1 MTKMTFSKKIVTLLI
16 FGFLFFVKSINAQQ
30 IDTSIVNYKN
40 PKKFK
45 VAAIEISG
53 TQFLDKN
60 IIRSLTGI
68 KVGDQISIPG
78 DEITKCIKS
87 LWKQGLFGNVK
98 IYADKFDG
106 ENIYLTIDVVEK
118 PRLNEITL
126 KGLKKGDADD
136 LKKKLDALRSKPL
149 TDALK
154 VNIRNT
160 ITDQF
165 EDKSYLNP
173 VIDIVEKKDDGL
185 VNSVSLIVN
194 VDKGNKVKI
203 NNIDFNGRVNGEIAK
218 MRKVMKDT
226 RERSKIELFVKDSR
240 SKKQK
245 TKDALYTLANLNS
258 NSVKDFF
265 MERFR
270 ITFKGSK
277 YNERKYE
284 DDKQKLINYYNNNG
298 FRDAR
303 IVSDTVVKDPDGNVS
318 ITMNIDEGNRY
329 YFRDIQFKGNSKFPS
344 ETLARVLNIKKGD
357 VYNAEL
363 LQKRL
368 SQDQDGGD
376 ISSLYYDDGY
386 LFFSINPVEV
396 AVENDSIDLEI
407 RINEGPQATIKN
419 VIIEG
424 NNKTNEHVIRREL
437 RTFPGDK
444 FSRSDLIRSQ
454 REIANL
460 GFFDPQETRVEPIPN
475 PVDGTVDIKYT
486 VKEKSADQVELSA
499 GWGGRQGGLIGTL
512 GLKFNNF
519 SLRNIFNKK
528 AWSPLP
534 TGDGQQLTVR
544 VESNGKRYQNYNF
557 SFTEPWLG
565 GKKPNAFT
573 IAAFRSRI
581 QDVNDGTVLGKQ
593 ITNGLSVSLGTRL
606 KKPDDFFIVQAAAN
620 YYGYKLDNFSNRYFV
635 NNEALDS
642 GKFSN
647 LNFKIAISRN
657 SINQPVF
664 PTGGSRVEASLQF
677 TPPYSLF
684 RKDNNFEGKSIAEK
698 YKLIEYHKWKV
709 TIDWYQSLGKS
720 KLVLRG
726 AAKFGFLGTYNKK
739 VGITPF
745 ERFQV
750 GGNGIP
756 SNVTLFGTD
765 VIAHRGFE
773 GDYSTSGGDPIYN
786 KFLLE
791 LRYPFSL
798 NPSATIYG
806 LVFFEAANTYATFK
820 DYNPFKLKKSV
831 GIGVRAILPMFGL
844 IGIDYGIRF
853 DSANGS
859 PIKTSNGFFDYI
871 GKNGNISFILGF
883 EPE

>member
-1 MTKMTFSKKIVTLLI
+1 MNMTLKNKLFLLLSLTCTFVVPVTH
-16 FGFLFFVKSINAQQ
+16 AQE
-30 IDTSIVNYKN
+30 IDTTYINYRQ

-45 VAAIEISG
+45 IAALEISG
-53 TQFLDKN
+53 TQYLDKN
-60 IIRSLTGI
+60 IIRSLTGL

-78 DEITKCIKS
+78 DEITKCIKN
-87 LWKQGLFGNVK
+87 LWKQGLFGDVQ

-106 ENIYLTIDVVEK
+106 ENIHLTVSILEK
-118 PRLNEITL
+118 PRLNDITV
-126 KGLKKGDADD
+126 KGLKKSEADD
-136 LKKKLDALRSKPL
+136 IKKKLDLLKGKPL
-149 TDALK
+149 TEALK
-154 VNIRNT
+154 LNIKNT

-165 EDKSYLNP
+165 EEKSYLHP
-173 VIDIVEKKDDGL
+173 VIDIVEKKDEGL
-185 VNSVSLIVN
+185 LNSTSVIVN
-194 VDKGNKVKI
+194 VDKGSKVKI
-203 NNIDFNGRVNGEIAK
+203 NSIEFIGREKGDIIK
-218 MRKVMKDT
+218 MRKAMKT
-226 RERSKIELFVKDSR
+226 TKERTQIEIRIKDDR
-240 SKKQK
+240 SAKQK
-245 TKDALYTLANLNS
+245 AKDALYTLANLNS

-270 ITFKGSK
+270 IRFKGSK
-277 YNERKYE
+277 FNEQNYE
-284 DDKQKLINYYNNNG
+284 DDKQKLIDYYNNNG

-303 IVSDTVVKDPDGNVS
+303 IKSDTVIDDEDGNVS
-318 ITMNIDEGNRY
+318 IKIYLDEGNKY
-329 YFRDIQFKGNSKFPS
+329 YFRNITFKGNVKFQT
-344 ETLARVLNIKKGD
+344 ETLNRVLNIKKGD

-363 LQKRL
+363 MQKRL
-368 SQDQDGGD
+368 SMDPDGGD

-386 LFFSINPVEV
+386 LFFSINPVEI
-396 AVENDSIDLEI
+396 AAENDSIDIEI

-424 NNKTNEHVIRREL
+424 NDKTNEHVIRREL
-437 RTFPGDK
+437 RTLPGDK

-460 GFFDPQETRVEPIPN
+460 GFFDPQETKVEPIPN
-475 PVDGTVDIKYT
+475 PIDGTVDIKYT

-499 GWGGRQGGLIGTL
+499 GWGGQQGGLIGTL

-519 SLRNIFNKK
+519 SLRNMFKKK
-528 AWSPLP
+528 AWTPLP
-534 TGDGQQLTVR
+534 TGDGQQLSIR
-544 VESNGKRYQNYNF
+544 VESNGRRYQNYNF

-573 IAAFRSRI
+573 IAAFHSEIRDIS
-581 QDVNDGTVLGKQ
+581 GGAVLGKQ
-593 ITNGLSVSLGTRL
+593 ITNGFSVSIGTRL
-606 KKPDDFFIVQAAAN
+606 KKPDDFFVVQAAAN
-620 YYGYKLDNFSNRYFV
+620 YYGYGLTTFRNRYFV
-635 NNEALDS
+635 NNQPLDS
-642 GKFSN
+642 GNFHN
-647 LNFKIAISRN
+647 VNFKITLSRN

-664 PTGGSRVEASLQF
+664 PTAGARIEASVQF

-684 RKDNNFEGKSIAEK
+684 RKDNNFDGKTVAER
-698 YKLIEYHKWKV
+698 YKLIEYHKWKFLV
-709 TIDWYQSLGKS
+709 DWYQSLGKT
-720 KLVLRG
+720 KFVLR
-726 AAKFGFLGTYNKK
+726 ASAKFGFLSSYRKSN
-739 VGITPF
+739 GITPF

-765 VIAHRGFE
+765 IIAQRGYE
-773 GDYSTSGGDPIYN
+773 GDYSSSGGDPIYN

-806 LVFFEAANTYATFK
+806 LVFFEAANTYASFK

-831 GIGVRAILPMFGL
+831 GVGIRAILPMFGL

-859 PIKTSNGFFDYI
+859 PIKSSNGFFDYI

-883 EPE
+883 EPD

>member
-1 MTKMTFSKKIVTLLI
+1 MTLKKYTLLWLI
-16 FGFLFFVKSINAQQ
+16 GCWFVARPAMAQTA
-30 IDTSIVNYKN
+30 DSVLMNYKE

-45 VAAIEISG
+45 VAAMDIVG
-53 TQFLDKN
+53 TQFLDKS

-68 KVGDQISIPG
+68 KVGESITVPG
-78 DEITKCIKS
+78 DDITKCIKN
-87 LWKQGLFGNVK
+87 LWKQGLFGDIKV
-98 IYADKFDG
+98 YASKVEGDSIF
-106 ENIYLTIDVVEK
+106 LTVSVLEK
-118 PRLNEITL
+118 PRLNDITI
-126 KGLKKGDADD
+126 KGIKKGDADEI
-136 LKKKLDALRSKPL
+136 KKKLEVLRGKPL

-154 VNIRNT
+154 TNIRNT
-160 ITDQF
+160 VIDQY
-165 EDKSYLNP
+165 EDKSFLNP
-173 VIDIVEKKDDGL
+173 IIDITEKKDEGL
-185 VNSVSLIVN
+185 VNSSSLLVV
-194 VDKGNKVKI
+194 VDKGSKVKI
-203 NNIDFNGRVNGEIAK
+203 DDIEFVGRVNGELSK
-218 MRKVMKDT
+218 MRKAMKDT
-226 RERSKIELFVKDSR
+226 RERSKVELRIKDGRSR
-240 SKKQK
+240 KQK
-245 TKDALYTLANLNS
+245 AKDGIYSLVNLNS
-258 NSVKDFF
+258 NSVKSFF
-265 MERFR
+265 QERFR
-270 ITFKGSK
+270 LTFKGSK
-277 YNERKYE
+277 FNERKYE
-284 DDKQKLINYYNNNG
+284 ADKQSLISYYNNNG
-298 FRDAR
+298 YRDAK
-303 IVSDTVVKDPDGNVS
+303 IVTDTVVNNDNGNVS
-318 ITMNIDEGNRY
+318 IRIELNEGPRY
-329 YFRDIQFKGNSKFPS
+329 YFRNITYKGNAKFPD
-344 ETLARVLNIKKGD
+344 ETLNKVLNIKKGD

-368 SQDQDGGD
+368 SMDPDGGD

-386 LFFSINPVEV
+386 LFFSINPVEI
-396 AVENDSIDLEI
+396 AVENDSIDIEI

-419 VIIEG
+419 IIIEG
-424 NNKTNEHVIRREL
+424 NDKTNEHVIRREI
-437 RTFPGDK
+437 RTYPGDK

-475 PVDGTVDIKYT
+475 PSDGTVDIKYV

-499 GWGGRQGGLIGTL
+499 GWGGQSGGLIGTL

-519 SLRNIFNKK
+519 SLRNIVNKK

-534 TGDGQQLTVR
+534 SGDGQQLTVR

-573 IAAFRSRI
+573 VAAFRSRI
-581 QDVNDGTVLGKQ
+581 QDVYDRQVLGKQ

-606 KKPDDFFIVQAAAN
+606 KKPDDFFIIQAAAN
-620 YYGYKLDNFSNRYFV
+620 YYGYQLDNFSNRYFV
-635 NNEALDS
+635 NNTPLS
-642 GKFSN
+642 TGKFSN
-647 LNFKIAISRN
+647 LNFKLALSRN

-664 PTGGSRVEASLQF
+664 PTGGAKVELSLQF

-684 RKDNNFEGKSIAEK
+684 RKDNNFDGQTIAEK
-698 YKLIEYHKWKV
+698 YKLIEYHKWKFSV
-709 TIDWYQSLGKS
+709 DWYQSLGKS
-720 KLVLRG
+720 KLVLRA
-726 AAKFGFLGTYNKK
+726 AAKFGFLGTYNKRL
-739 VGITPF
+739 GITPF
-745 ERFQV
+745 ERFEV

-765 VIAHRGFE
+765 IIAHRGYE
-773 GDYSTSGGDPIYN
+773 GAYSTSGGDPVYN

-806 LVFFEAANTYATFK
+806 IAFFEAANTYTTFK

-831 GIGVRAILPMFGL
+831 GLGVRAILPMFGL

-859 PIKTSNGFFDYI
+859 PLKQYNGFFDYI

>member
-1 MTKMTFSKKIVTLLI
+1 MTLKKYTLLWLI
-16 FGFLFFVKSINAQQ
+16 GCWFVAKPAMAQTA
-30 IDTSIVNYKN
+30 DSVLMNYKE

-45 VAAIEISG
+45 VAAMDIVG
-53 TQFLDKN
+53 TQFLDKS

-68 KVGDQISIPG
+68 KVGESITVPG
-78 DEITKCIKS
+78 DDITKCIKN
-87 LWKQGLFGNVK
+87 LWKQGLFGDIKV
-98 IYADKFDG
+98 YASKVEGDSIF
-106 ENIYLTIDVVEK
+106 LTVSVLEK
-118 PRLNEITL
+118 PRLNDITI
-126 KGLKKGDADD
+126 KGIKKGDADEI
-136 LKKKLDALRSKPL
+136 KKKLEVLRGKPL

-154 VNIRNT
+154 TNIRNT
-160 ITDQF
+160 VIDQY
-165 EDKSYLNP
+165 EDKSFLNP
-173 VIDIVEKKDDGL
+173 IIDITEKKDEGL
-185 VNSVSLIVN
+185 VNSSSLLVV
-194 VDKGNKVKI
+194 VDKGSKVKI
-203 NNIDFNGRVNGEIAK
+203 DDIEFVGRVNGELSK
-218 MRKVMKDT
+218 MRKAMKDT
-226 RERSKIELFVKDSR
+226 RERSKVELRIKDGRSR
-240 SKKQK
+240 KQK
-245 TKDALYTLANLNS
+245 AKDGIYSLVNLNS
-258 NSVKDFF
+258 NSVKSFF
-265 MERFR
+265 QRRFR
-270 ITFKGSK
+270 LTFKGSK
-277 YNERKYE
+277 FNERKYE
-284 DDKQKLINYYNNNG
+284 ADKQSLISYYNNNG
-298 FRDAR
+298 YRDAK
-303 IVSDTVVKDPDGNVS
+303 IVTDTVVNNDNGNVS
-318 ITMNIDEGNRY
+318 IRIELNEGPRY
-329 YFRDIQFKGNSKFPS
+329 YFRNITYKGNAKFPD
-344 ETLARVLNIKKGD
+344 ETLNKVLNIKKGD

-368 SQDQDGGD
+368 SMDPDGGD

-386 LFFSINPVEV
+386 LFFSINPVEI
-396 AVENDSIDLEI
+396 AVENDSIDIEI

-419 VIIEG
+419 IIIEG
-424 NNKTNEHVIRREL
+424 NDKTNEHVIRREI
-437 RTFPGDK
+437 RTYPGDK

-475 PVDGTVDIKYT
+475 PSDGTVDIKYV

-499 GWGGRQGGLIGTL
+499 GWGGQSGGLIGTL

-519 SLRNIFNKK
+519 SLRNIVNKK

-534 TGDGQQLTVR
+534 SGDGQQLTVR

-573 IAAFRSRI
+573 VAAFRSRI
-581 QDVNDGTVLGKQ
+581 QDVYDRQVLGKQ
-593 ITNGLSVSLGTRL
+593 ITNGFSVSLGTRL
-606 KKPDDFFIVQAAAN
+606 KKPDDFFIIQAAAN
-620 YYGYKLDNFSNRYFV
+620 YYGYQLDNFSNRYFV
-635 NNEALDS
+635 NNAPLS
-642 GKFSN
+642 TGKFSN
-647 LNFKIAISRN
+647 LNFKLALSRN

-664 PTGGSRVEASLQF
+664 PTGGAKVELSLQF

-684 RKDNNFEGKSIAEK
+684 RKDNNFDGQTIAEK
-698 YKLIEYHKWKV
+698 YKLIEYHKWKFSV
-709 TIDWYQSLGKS
+709 DWYQSLGKS
-720 KLVLRG
+720 KFVLRA
-726 AAKFGFLGTYNKK
+726 AAKFGFLGTYNKRL
-739 VGITPF
+739 GITPF
-745 ERFQV
+745 ERFEV

-765 VIAHRGFE
+765 IIAHRGYE
-773 GDYSTSGGDPIYN
+773 GAYSTSGGDPVYN

-806 LVFFEAANTYATFK
+806 IAFFEAANTYTTFK

-831 GIGVRAILPMFGL
+831 GLGVRAILPMFGL

-859 PIKTSNGFFDYI
+859 PLKQYNGFFDYI

>member
-1 MTKMTFSKKIVTLLI
+1 MTLKKYIILLLI
-16 FGFLFFVKSINAQQ
+16 FGSWFIANSAKAQQ
-30 IDTSIVNYKN
+30 LDTTKINYKE
-40 PKKFK
+40 PKKYRLTSLD
-45 VAAIEISG
+45 ITG
-53 TQFLDKN
+53 TQYLDKN

-68 KVGDQISIPG
+68 KVGEMITVPG
-78 DEITKCIKS
+78 DEITKCLKN
-87 LWKQGLFGNVK
+87 LWKQGLFGNVQIFASK
-98 IYADKFDG
+98 MQGDSIA
-106 ENIYLTIDVVEK
+106 LVIDVVEK
-118 PRLNEITL
+118 PRLNDIII
-126 KGLKKGDADD
+126 KGLKKNDKEDI
-136 LKKKLDALRSKPL
+136 KKKLDVLRGKPI

-154 VNIRNT
+154 LNVKNT

-165 EDKSYLNP
+165 EEKSYLRP
-173 VIDIVEKKDDGL
+173 IIDVIEKKDEGL
-185 VNSVSLIVN
+185 INSASIIVN

-203 NNIDFNGRVNGEIAK
+203 NEITFNGRVNGELSK
-218 MRKVMKDT
+218 MRKTMKDT
-226 RERSKIELFVKDSR
+226 RERTKIDLRVHDGRSR
-240 SKKQK
+240 KQK
-245 TKDALYTLANLNS
+245 AKDALYTLANLNS

-265 MERFR
+265 VDRFR

-277 YNERKYE
+277 FNERKYE
-284 DDKQKLINYYNNNG
+284 DDKQKLIDYYNNNG
-298 FRDAR
+298 YRDAK
-303 IVSDTVVKDPDGNVS
+303 IVSDTVVDDEDGNVS
-318 ITMNIDEGNRY
+318 IIMNLEEGNKY
-329 YFRDIQFKGNSKFPS
+329 YFRNIEFKGNSKFSS
-344 ETLARVLNIKKGD
+344 EILSRVLNIKKGD
-357 VYNAEL
+357 PYNAEL
-363 LQKRL
+363 LQKRI
-368 SQDQDGGD
+368 SMDQDGGD

-386 LFFSINPVEV
+386 LFFSVNPVET
-396 AVENDSIDLEI
+396 AVENDSIDIEI
-407 RINEGPQATIKN
+407 RINEGPQATIRN

-424 NNKTNEHVIRREL
+424 NDKTNEHVIRREL

-460 GFFDPQETRVEPIPN
+460 GFFDPQETKVEPIPN
-475 PVDGTVDIKYT
+475 PTDGTVDIKYT

-519 SLRNIFNKK
+519 SLRNIINKK

-534 TGDGQQLTVR
+534 TGDGQQLTLR
-544 VESNGKRYQNYNF
+544 IESNGKAYQNYNF

-573 IAAFRSRI
+573 VAAFRSRI
-581 QDVNDGTVLGKQ
+581 QDISNRQVFGKQ

-620 YYGYKLDNFSNRYFV
+620 YYGYQLSTFRNRYYV
-635 NNEALDS
+635 GTQPLDS
-642 GKFSN
+642 GKFNN
-647 LNFKIAISRN
+647 LNFKITLSRN

-664 PTGGSRVEASLQF
+664 PTGGAKVEFSCQF

-684 RKDNNFEGKSIAEK
+684 KKDQNYDGKTIAEK
-698 YKLIEYHKWKV
+698 YKLIEYHKWKFSV
-709 TIDWYQSLGKS
+709 DWYQSLGKS
-720 KLVLRG
+720 KFVLRT

-739 VGITPF
+739 LGITPF

-765 VIAHRGFE
+765 IIAQRGYE
-773 GDYSTSGGDPIYN
+773 GDYSNTGGDPIYN

-806 LVFFEAANTYATFK
+806 LVFMEAANTYATFR

-831 GIGVRAILPMFGL
+831 GVGVRAILPMFGL

-859 PIKTSNGFFDYI
+859 PIKSSNGFFDYL